1 MMSTSEPS
9 DQSSDRKPQAE
20 TPPEDDRLLREEQK
34 RLDEAVRKHLSASG
48 EPAPQSPGRAA
59 GAGPA
64 ASSAEPPEEIAMAL
78 TGRLD
83 DQSRM
88 DVLGSLLSLS
98 FGTSRGAASSYL
110 RLPRSLA
117 DARLEGQPRW
127 LIELHGL
134 TPGSPPLG
142 LEIVGDVV
150 LGRGLRSNPPPDLDL
165 DEYNG
170 LDKGVSRRHALLR
183 PTPNHLFLID
193 LNSTNGTM
201 HNAIPIGPGVAR
213 ALHNNDA
220 VSLGDL
226 SFTVKIIEGP
236 RPVPPRRESDGERPE
251 EKTKPLTD

>member
-1 MMSTSEPS
+1 MSTSELP
-9 DQSSDRKPQAE
+9 DQSSDRRPQAE
-20 TPPEDDRLLREEQK
+20 PPPEDDRLLREEQK
-34 RLDEAVRKHLSASG
+34 RLDAAVRKHLSASE
-48 EPAPQSPGRAA
+48 EPAAHPPGGPA
-59 GAGPA
+59 GAESA
-64 ASSAEPPEEIAMAL
+64 AASAEPPGDMAMAL

-88 DVLGSLLSLS
+88 DILGSLLSLS
-98 FGTSRGAASSYL
+98 FGTSRGSASSYL

-117 DARLEGQPRW
+117 DAKLEGQPRW

-170 LDKGVSRRHALLR
+170 LEKGVSRRHALLR

-220 VSLGDL
+220 ISLGDL
-226 SFTVKIIEGP
+226 GFTVKIIEGP
-236 RPVPPRRESDGERPE
+236 RPAPPPRESDEDQPE